1 LKIAISGSQGT
12 GKSFTVF
19 KLANQMKLKYPDKEV
34 TILNETARKCPYTIN
49 EGATVSSQLWMISNQ
64 IQREIEAE
72 NNCDIVICDR
82 CISDYFAY
90 TFLTSF
96 DLYNSLFSF
105 LRFHIKTYDMII
117 FKSLKNNNDYLV
129 DDGKRSVNKIYQKKI
144 DNILREIYEELE
156 QHINKLEVI

>member
-1 LKIAISGSQGT
+1 
-12 GKSFTVF
+12 
-19 KLANQMKLKYPDKEV
+19 
-34 TILNETARKCPYTIN
+34 
-49 EGATVSSQLWMISNQ
+49 MISNQ